1 MKKVFGLMLCVILL
15 AGCGARE
22 TFETV
27 SDDLTV
33 SGSVVGQVLVSLPE
47 EAKASALIAEDGS
60 KLYLCDGYTLTIH
73 TIDGGKIDETLQLL
87 TGFEK
92 EDLTVMQTVRD
103 GKDCYECV
111 WTTAGEGEDQ
121 VCRTIVLDDGG
132 YHYAVTAMAG
142 YTDAGNLQDA
152 WQKIMGSVEICT
164 D

>member
-1 MKKVFGLMLCVILL
+1 MKKVFGLMLCVMLM
-15 AGCGARE
+15 AGCGAQE

-27 SDDLTV
+27 SDDLAV

-47 EAKASALIAEDGS
+47 EAEASAMVAEDGS

-73 TIDGGKIDETLQLL
+73 TMDGGKIDETLQML

-92 EDLTVMQTVRD
+92 EGLTVMQTVRD

>member
-1 MKKVFGLMLCVILL
+1 MKKVFGLMLCVMLM
-15 AGCGARE
+15 AGCGAQE

-27 SDDLTV
+27 SDDLAV

-73 TIDGGKIDETLQLL
+73 TIDGGKIDETLQML

>member
-1 MKKVFGLMLCVILL
+1 MKKVFGLMLCVMLM
-15 AGCGARE
+15 AGCGAQE

-27 SDDLTV
+27 SDDLAV

-73 TIDGGKIDETLQLL
+73 TIDGGKIDETLQML

-92 EDLTVMQTVRD
+92 EGLTVMQTVRD

>member
-47 EAKASALIAEDGS
+47 EAKASAMVGEDGS

-73 TIDGGKIDETLQLL
+73 TMDGGGIDETLQLL

-152 WQKIMGSVEICT
+152 WQKIMSSVEICT